1 MKKSVKIPL
10 IALGS
15 IICVLFLVLLLVSPI
30 AKSYIEKHDK
40 ELIGRE
46 LSIGK
51 LWVNVLSGT
60 AKIDNLTL
68 YEDDGSTPF
77 LSFDRFET
85 KIKISDLFHNR
96 LWVKRVLLS
105 GLKVNVEQDRTWF
118 NFNSMIEHF
127 TSGETEEKKEP
138 SGFGLIFNDI
148 KIDKSSIRYADLAIG
163 SEFNLRDIS
172 IRIPFVD
179 MSDMKTDVGLDLSL
193 ADSATLH
200 TELKLSENIEKYSV
214 KLKIN
219 YLNIDIIEPYLQQMM
234 AVDSLQGRLS
244 LDISAEG
251 HTEHILDFDMTGEI
265 VLNDLS
271 LNDSIGNSLG
281 HIDSIRANIG
291 HFNLNQNLLSLNS
304 LHLSGLTS
312 AYIVQADS
320 TTNFDLLLGRV
331 NHRDTTVFENA
342 IDTVVPEIDPVQERK
357 PLSLDIGELK
367 LSHINL
373 VYHDYTLS
381 DNFRYELSD
390 ISIASEHFTLFGN
403 NTVRLEALLN
413 KVGRLNLLWQGN
425 LNGLENHDLTLMM
438 SNVKVADFSPYAQR
452 LFGYSLEN
460 GTLSF
465 QSQNKI
471 VDGNIN
477 GINKLQIASPAVGD
491 KLKGFNP
498 QYQKIPLKLG
508 IYLLTDKRDN
518 VSIDLPVSG
527 NLNDPQ
533 FSYRKALLKVFGN
546 LLVKVVSA
554 PFCLFSDDNDIQY
567 IPFDVLQSD
576 FSAEEYTMIDNVAS
590 TLYAQPNLSI
600 VLEARVNYEE
610 TVKRLCNLQLQ
621 RDYYLFQHP
630 DIDSTGIDF
639 LTNEAIRSIKLND
652 KNLCQFAKQL
662 SEKENVR
669 SGKEVSLVAYS
680 VYHEKSEAI
689 VPQLIDRRNEILSSY
704 LQKTKGLSVE
714 QVSVT
719 SVDEGQ
725 LRAFQGASR
734 YMLHVMVHEEIGE

>member
-10 IALGS
+10 IVLGS
-15 IICVLFLVLLLVSPI
+15 IIGVLLLLLLLVSPV

-46 LSIGK
+46 LNIVK
-51 LWVNVLSGT
+51 LRVNVISGT

-68 YEDDGSTPF
+68 YEDDGSTRF
-77 LSFDRFET
+77 LSFDRFEN
-85 KIKISDLFHNR
+85 KIKILDLFHNR

-105 GLKVNVEQDRTWF
+105 GLKVNVEQNRTWF

-127 TSGETEEKKEP
+127 GSGKPEEEQKP
-138 SGFGLIFNDI
+138 SDFGLIFNDI
-148 KIDKSSIRYADLAIG
+148 KIDKSSIHYADLAVG
-163 SEFNLRDIS
+163 SEFDLRDIS
-172 IRIPFVD
+172 IRVPFVD
-179 MSDMKTDVGLDLSL
+179 MSDIKTDVGLDLSL

-200 TELKLSENIEKYSV
+200 TELNLSENIEKYSV

-219 YLNIDIIEPYLQQMM
+219 DLNIDIIEPYLQRMM

-244 LDISAEG
+244 LDLSAEG
-251 HTEHILDFDMTGEI
+251 HTEHILDFDMTGGI
-265 VLNDLS
+265 ALNGLS
-271 LNDSIGNSLG
+271 LSDTLGNNLG
-281 HIDSIRANIG
+281 HIDSIWANIER
-291 HFNLNQNLLSLNS
+291 FNLNQNLLSLNS

-320 TTNFDLLLGRV
+320 TTNFDLLLDHV
-331 NHRDTTVFENA
+331 NHHDTTVFENA
-342 IDTVVPEIDPVQERK
+342 TDTLAWEINSVQERK
-357 PLSLDIGELK
+357 PLSLDIAELK
-367 LSHINL
+367 LSRINL

-381 DNFRYELSD
+381 DNFRYEVSD
-390 ISIASEHFTLFGN
+390 INITSEHFTLFGN
-403 NTVRLEALLN
+403 NIVRLEALLN

-471 VDGNIN
+471 VDGNIK

-491 KLKGFNP
+491 KMKGYVP
-498 QYQKIPLKLG
+498 LYQKIPLKLG
-508 IYLLTDKRDN
+508 FYLLTDKRDN

-527 NLNDPQ
+527 NLNDPH

-554 PFCLFSDDNDIQY
+554 PFRLFSDDNNMQY

-600 VLEARVNYEE
+600 VLEAQVNYEE

-630 DIDSTGIDF
+630 DTDSTSIDF

-652 KNLCQFAKQL
+652 KNLCQFVKQL
-662 SEKENVR
+662 SEKEDVH
-669 SGKEVSLVAYS
+669 SEKEVSLVAHA

-689 VPQLIDRRNEILSSY
+689 VNQLIDKRNEILSNY
-704 LQKTKGLSVE
+704 LQKAKGLSAE
-714 QVSVT
+714 QVTVT
-719 SVDEGQ
+719 NVEEGQ
-725 LRAFQGASR
+725 LRTFQGASR
-734 YMLHVMVHEEIGE
+734 FALHVMVHEEVSE